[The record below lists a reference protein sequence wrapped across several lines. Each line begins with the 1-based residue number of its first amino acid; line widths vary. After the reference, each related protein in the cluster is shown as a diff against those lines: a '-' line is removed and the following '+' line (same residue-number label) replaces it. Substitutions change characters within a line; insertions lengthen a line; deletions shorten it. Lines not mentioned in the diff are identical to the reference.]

1 MKGKIGIV
9 LCCIFIVIGESSAQK
24 KRKYT
29 DKKEIQHP
37 AFDSILKHS
46 FKNKILIASHCDTS
60 LLIAEMSAFKK
71 AIEEQSKDPMQLIS
85 NLGNFYHAWMML
97 TLCRNPSLIRA
108 GNDSQFFLRDT
119 ILLDQ
124 VPYTMQSLRE
134 SILRLGM
141 RSKLPLAFI
150 LWNGMKSG
158 ASPPKKAWIKQSL
171 QALIR
176 SAGKSY
182 FKNADDEFTADLSVN
197 TLNISETL
205 LDELNIDISS
215 KEISIASFLHIISP
229 FLPDHISAYCA
240 LNKSTITVRSVQVSD
255 ILARS
260 P

>member
-24 KRKYT
+24 TRKYT

-46 FKNKILIASHCDTS
+46 FKNKILIASLCDTS

-97 TLCRNPSLIRA
+97 TLCRHPSLIRA

-124 VPYTMQSLRE
+124 VPYTLKTLRE
-134 SILRLGM
+134 SILRLGLK
-141 RSKLPLAFI
+141 SKLPLAFI
-150 LWNGMKSG
+150 LWNGKKSG
-158 ASPPKKAWIKQSL
+158 ASPPKKAWTKKSL

-176 SAGKSY
+176 SAGKAY
-182 FKNADDEFTADLSVN
+182 FKHADDEFTADLSVN

-205 LDELNIDISS
+205 LDELNMDISS

-240 LNKSTITVRSVQVSD
+240 LNKSIITVRSVQVSD